1 MKKEVTM
8 DKAFLLGLY
17 ETMFRIRTFE
27 EEVMVQFMDGNIP
40 GFIHLASGQEAVS
53 AGACAALQKDDYIG
67 STHRGHANLIAKGGR
82 TDRMMAELFARET
95 GYCKGR
101 GGCLHITDMRVGSL
115 GANGIVGA
123 GIVVANGAALSS
135 KILKNKRVT
144 LSFFGDGAANQGKFH
159 EALNLAAVW
168 ALPIVFICENN
179 LYGEATPQS
188 EHMKI
193 KDIAVRAQAYGI
205 PGACVD
211 GQDVLS
217 VYDEVSKAVKAARE
231 DRGPTLIEAKTYR
244 FHGHHIGD
252 PETYRTKEE
261 VDEWMEKR
269 DPIKLFKA
277 KLLKEFKVAGSELD
291 PIEARILKEIKD
303 AVAFA
308 NQSDR
313 PDPGTLMENVYA

>member
-1 MKKEVTM
+1 M
-8 DKAFLLGLY
+8 DKAFVLGLY

-27 EEVMVQFMDGNIP
+27 EEVMKQFMDGNIP

-53 AGACAALQKDDYIG
+53 AGACAAINRDDYIG
-67 STHRGHANLIAKGGR
+67 STHRGHANLIAKGAR

-101 GGCLHITDMRVGSL
+101 GGCLHITDMSVGSL

-123 GIVVANGAALSS
+123 GIIVANGAALSS
-135 KILKNKRVT
+135 RLLKNRRVT

-188 EHMKI
+188 KHMKI
-193 KDIAVRAQAYGI
+193 KDISVRAQAYGM
-205 PGACVD
+205 PGVSVD
-211 GQDVLS
+211 GQDVLK
-217 VYDEVSKAVKAARE
+217 VYDAVSDAAKTARE
-231 DRGPTLIEAKTYR
+231 DGGPTLIEAKTYR

-261 VDEWMEKR
+261 VEEWMDKR
-269 DPIKLFKA
+269 DPVKLFKA
-277 KLLKEFKVAGSELD
+277 KLLKDFKVSGAEIDS
-291 PIEARILKEIKD
+291 IETKILKEIED

-308 NQSDR
+308 NESSR
-313 PDPGTLMENVYA
+313 PDPGTLMQNVYA